1 MLSLILNTAYEIS
14 DIKKKKV
21 YHSVYSMGVLF
32 VLYWHGGSRTL
43 YGEKVEGIQT
53 ILQSTHAVKTCMT
66 CLTCKTYKSSMSSP
80 HCQQCRHFQGAYMH
94 SAPEPQMP
102 AAQRAGKSLR

>member
-21 YHSVYSMGVLF
+21 YHSVYSTGVLF

-53 ILQSTHAVKTCMT
+53 ILQSTHAVKTGVKYVFT
-66 CLTCKTYKSSMSSP
+66 PL
-80 HCQQCRHFQGAYMH
+80 
-94 SAPEPQMP
+94 SAVQALPGSIY
-102 AAQRAGKSLR
+102 A